1 MTTQESTELL
11 REVCNKLDTIMAI
24 EAQQVIRRETLR
36 GFIARMRG
44 STAQII
50 LRELEDLVD
59 DPSS

>member
-1 MTTQESTELL
+1 MTTPESTELL

-36 GFIARMRG
+36 GFIARMSG

-50 LRELEDLVD
+50 LRELEELID